1 MQYFHQY
8 FQQLDLPVEKG
19 VLLDISDRWIPSYLL
34 SMPAKIL
41 VGGFV
46 NNCPKDLHLHEVH
59 AFSLHKGD
67 HSACRSVTDEA
78 SSVVETDVIAL
89 LDDVAQAQ
97 DRTIHRQVG
106 ELDLH
111 RITIQFNIELDL
123 LPKNHLVTAGSDAT
137 QAVFAVGKFVLEL

>member
-1 MQYFHQY
+1 MQYLHQY

-19 VLLDISDRWIPSYLL
+19 VLLDISDRWIPSHLL

-59 AFSLHKGD
+59 AFSLHEGD

-78 SSVVETDVIAL
+78 SSVVEPTSLPL
-89 LDDVAQAQ
+89 LDDAANTQN
-97 DRTIHRQVG
+97 RTVH
-106 ELDLH
+106 
-111 RITIQFNIELDL
+111 
-123 LPKNHLVTAGSDAT
+123 
-137 QAVFAVGKFVLEL
+137 